1 MSDWGLPTLTSAY
14 TNFLSYLKGRDDDAV
29 RLNDT
34 RVTAATNLPD
44 YAKRWNETLGLFQNW
59 LSGAWGALRLA
70 VAGGGTGADNA
81 ADARTNLGAASSSD
95 LSTHIA
101 DQASP
106 HGATSAATASKTMA
120 RDGSGRA
127 KVAAPSAS
135 DDIARKQE
143 VDDHAA
149 LTNPHSATAAAT
161 VSRLPIRDSAGR
173 FQVATPSAAADVATK
188 GYVDGV
194 AKVVQVVT
202 STVAT
207 YLTLTTVL
215 TVDDSIP
222 AIGEGD
228 QIISLSITPGA
239 VGRRLVVEFTAP
251 MGGSGVTNFGV
262 ALFIGSVCYAAA
274 PQYSNGSLTSSIVK
288 LQYIFT
294 VQSVT
299 AHTISVRSGP
309 HAGGYS
315 VYVNGNS
322 SGRLFGGKAAAVLTA
337 TEIV

>member
-1 MSDWGLPTLTSAY
+1 MADHSLPTLSSLYAD
-14 TNFLSYLKGRDDDAV
+14 FLSYLKARDDDAV

-44 YAKRWNETLGLFQNW
+44 YAKRWNETLGVFQNW

-81 ADARTNLGAASSSD
+81 ADARTNLGAASSTD

-161 VSRLPIRDSAGR
+161 ASRLMLRDSAGR
-173 FQVATPSAAADVATK
+173 AAVATPSASGDIATK
-188 GYVDGV
+188 GYVDGLVPTLASGTYTPSLTNGANV
-194 AKVVQVVT
+194 AASTAFQCQYIRVGSVVHVSGQVNIDPT
-202 STVAT
+202 SAGV
-207 YLTLTTVL
+207 LTTLYMSLPVASNL
-215 TVDDSIP
+215 AQAYNLAGAAVCS
-222 AIGEGD
+222 GEGYNPV
-228 QIISLSITPGA
+228 I
-239 VGRRLVVEFTAP
+239 
-251 MGGSGVTNFGV
+251 V
-262 ALFIGSVCYAAA
+262 AGE
-274 PQYSNGSLTSSIVK
+274 PT
-288 LQYIFT
+288 T
-294 VQSVT
+294 D
-299 AHTISVRSGP
+299 
-309 HAGGYS
+309 
-315 VYVNGNS
+315 
-322 SGRLFGGKAAAVLTA
+322 KAALQWIPTTDANRP
-337 TEIV
+337 IVFSFTYVII